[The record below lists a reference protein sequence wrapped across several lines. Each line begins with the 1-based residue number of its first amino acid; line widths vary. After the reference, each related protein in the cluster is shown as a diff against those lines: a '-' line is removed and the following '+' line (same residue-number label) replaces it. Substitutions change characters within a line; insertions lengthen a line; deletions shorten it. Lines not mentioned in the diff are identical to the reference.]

1 MKITAMTAAALL
13 SSPLWAKTVAVLGYK
28 DTATGA
34 VTRPELADD
43 LRARL
48 PLSRGG
54 DTVLDAN
61 VVRTRLRGPPGAP
74 TALVATKA
82 TLAAADEAAAA
93 VEHERAVGLFEAAI
107 VQLQNDRDF
116 SLEKRELLQTA
127 RLRCARL
134 LLGLAGPAETGKAE
148 TPQGKKA
155 TQHLENALRIDPM
168 LVLDAKSTPPK
179 LRALLGLAQERL
191 KAGGH
196 GGAVVVSSPPGAT
209 VYLDGRALG
218 LTPMTTAND
227 SIPYGRYRL
236 WLASPGRSSSARS
249 FARVVEV
256 GELPVQVDINIAVEG
271 TIDAERPGLI
281 TPVQP
286 LNQAD
291 IRQLELLLEAEDVIV
306 VGVHGGKG
314 FVVEFDDQGR
324 VVASGT
330 VGADADADAVVAFLG
345 GGAPTSVTTSTAP
358 EAWYTSTMPRLV
370 AASDDGAMDNGGFPW
385 LMVGVGTGVVVAA
398 ASVAAALYF
407 TRSASF
413 DLTLT
418 EQP

>member
-1 MKITAMTAAALL
+1 M
-13 SSPLWAKTVAVLGYK
+13 
-28 DTATGA
+28 
-34 VTRPELADD
+34 
-43 LRARL
+43 
-48 PLSRGG
+48 
-54 DTVLDAN
+54 
-61 VVRTRLRGPPGAP
+61 
-74 TALVATKA
+74 
-82 TLAAADEAAAA
+82 
-93 VEHERAVGLFEAAI
+93 
-107 VQLQNDRDF
+107 
-116 SLEKRELLQTA
+116 
-127 RLRCARL
+127 
-134 LLGLAGPAETGKAE
+134 
-148 TPQGKKA
+148 
-155 TQHLENALRIDPM
+155 
-168 LVLDAKSTPPK
+168 
-179 LRALLGLAQERL
+179 
-191 KAGGH
+191 
-196 GGAVVVSSPPGAT
+196 
-209 VYLDGRALG
+209 
-218 LTPMTTAND
+218 
-227 SIPYGRYRL
+227 
-236 WLASPGRSSSARS
+236 
-249 FARVVEV
+249 
-256 GELPVQVDINIAVEG
+256 PVQVDINIAVEG